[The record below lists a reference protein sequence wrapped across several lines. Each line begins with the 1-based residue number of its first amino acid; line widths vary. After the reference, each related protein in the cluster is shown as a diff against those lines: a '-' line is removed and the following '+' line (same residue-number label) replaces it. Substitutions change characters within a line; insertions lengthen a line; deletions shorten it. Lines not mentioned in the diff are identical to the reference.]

1 MQTYLPCGAKEAT
14 RRFTF
19 KKVFL
24 EITKNYQENISVR
37 VFFIFNHLVSGGNK
51 KLGILK
57 KIPTR
62 LIHKCFLVN
71 FAKEHLSLLKEH
83 LRWLHLNTIC
93 TSAIFFK
100 HYREKSDRDFF
111 KFLMVLDKV
120 GSYLLHGYN
129 PNGKK
134 LMVNR
139 ATAKSTRFK
148 KKVCKNTKPPP
159 PPKKKKLTGVI
170 NVFSL
175 SLPKT
180 EKISKKN

>member
-1 MQTYLPCGAKEAT
+1 
-14 RRFTF
+14 
-19 KKVFL
+19 
-24 EITKNYQENISVR
+24 
-37 VFFIFNHLVSGGNK
+37 
-51 KLGILK
+51 
-57 KIPTR
+57 
-62 LIHKCFLVN
+62 
-71 FAKEHLSLLKEH
+71 
-83 LRWLHLNTIC
+83 
-93 TSAIFFK
+93 
-100 HYREKSDRDFF
+100 
-111 KFLMVLDKV
+111 MVLDKV

-159 PPKKKKLTGVI
+159 PPPPPPPQKKLTGVI